1 MKIGGQTMGKIQIT
15 KAKDSKEKKDKKIK
29 TITILLLI
37 FFVIL
42 LLLSGYTFAKSIEAT
57 TINANATIAEPI
69 LVIENNP
76 QVDITAS
83 QNTGTYI
90 FKVKNYNNQKQTE
103 IDLKYYIQVI
113 SDLDKSIELKLYE
126 NGKQIKFENNKTDY
140 IKISKDSKKE
150 NEYKL
155 EITYNKDKSVSVND
169 IIQQIQVKV
178 HTEQEKA

>member
-1 MKIGGQTMGKIQIT
+1 MGTIQIT

-140 IKISKDSKKE
+140 IKI
-150 NEYKL
+150 
-155 EITYNKDKSVSVND
+155 
-169 IIQQIQVKV
+169 
-178 HTEQEKA
+178 

>member
-1 MKIGGQTMGKIQIT
+1 MKPKKIDLKNLNIEF
-15 KAKDSKEKKDKKIK
+15 KKIKISKEKKIAFIIISVLVIITMFSGISLGKTIHNNYIKSNTQIAKPILEVEKNSEIQITEDKKE
-29 TITILLLI
+29 
-37 FFVIL
+37 
-42 LLLSGYTFAKSIEAT
+42 GE
-57 TINANATIAEPI
+57 
-69 LVIENNP
+69 
-76 QVDITAS
+76 
-83 QNTGTYI
+83 YI

>member
-1 MKIGGQTMGKIQIT
+1 MGKIQIT

-57 TINANATIAEPI
+57 TINADATIAEPI

-76 QVDITAS
+76 QLDITAS

-113 SDLDKSIELKLYE
+113 LYE

>member
-1 MKIGGQTMGKIQIT
+1 MGKIQIT

-76 QVDITAS
+76 QLDITAS

-126 NGKQIKFENNKTDY
+126 NGKQIKFENNKIYYFIVRESDWKYKVYTCKY
-140 IKISKDSKKE
+140 NGKQKKAMTGWVKKIPKK
-150 NEYKL
+150 YGW
-155 EITYNKDKSVSVND
+155 Y
-169 IIQQIQVKV
+169 
-178 HTEQEKA
+178 